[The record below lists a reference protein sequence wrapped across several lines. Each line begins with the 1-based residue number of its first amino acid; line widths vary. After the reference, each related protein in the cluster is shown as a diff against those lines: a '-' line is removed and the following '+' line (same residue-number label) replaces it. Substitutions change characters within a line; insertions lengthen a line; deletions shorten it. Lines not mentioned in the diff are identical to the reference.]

1 MNNELEKELINIAL
15 VFMYNALNGI
25 KGETNPDYYITVY
38 KHLGMVEIVLH
49 NIKTEKIYNVY
60 FKDIGLIDVIEG

>member
-1 MNNELEKELINIAL
+1 
-15 VFMYNALNGI
+15 LNGI